1 MCCLPISMLY
11 YNSNNNNNNSVM
23 TATISPISPSIT
35 TAITT
40 TTTANTSSATLVAVC
55 TSKIE
60 LNEFQFEKRQIP
72 LVVDEFCPT
81 VSYILIFF
89 VFSF

>member
-1 MCCLPISMLY
+1 
-11 YNSNNNNNNSVM
+11 M
-23 TATISPISPSIT
+23 TATISPISPS
-35 TAITT
+35 ITT